1 MTVWRYG
8 PSKYGLTVDAIND
21 GVRLSIRILGTVV
34 GTVMMAHDRTVD
46 GAVQKS
52 QKGQQMALILKWQFL
67 VFPPRF

>member
-1 MTVWRYG
+1 
-8 PSKYGLTVDAIND
+8 
-21 GVRLSIRILGTVV
+21 
-34 GTVMMAHDRTVD
+34 MMAHDRTVD